1 MCGHCCDFTIL
12 LNDVGKLESL
22 QKDGGP
28 GRRFPQTAGCK
39 SRACFVNSVKTVVPN
54 RGFSNPR
61 GPKQDF
67 QGSEMR
73 FFRVRVCMSLH
84 EHFFKRTDIYEN
96 LQVLLLKKY
105 TLSSLIIPKYY

>member
-54 RGFSNPR
+54 RGFENPR
-61 GPKQDF
+61 GSETGFSGVRNAIF
-67 QGSEMR
+67 QGE
-73 FFRVRVCMSLH
+73 SL
-84 EHFFKRTDIYEN
+84 Y
-96 LQVLLLKKY
+96 VLA
-105 TLSSLIIPKYY
+105 

>member
-1 MCGHCCDFTIL
+1 MEDQAGDFLKQLAANLELVL
-12 LNDVGKLESL
+12 LIPLR
-22 QKDGGP
+22 QWFPTGGSRTP
-28 GRRFPQTAGCK
+28 G
-39 SRACFVNSVKTVVPN
+39 
-54 RGFSNPR
+54 